1 MAGTFDGQRQ
11 LIDII
16 NPDDGLRA
24 ASSPSRL
31 SRFDPQ
37 PSSAALISWRQS
49 RQSDHYPR
57 T

>member
-31 SRFDPQ
+31 SRFDPKQ
-37 PSSAALISWRQS
+37 NFNAIKSTAQS
-49 RQSDHYPR
+49 RRSLQD
-57 T
+57 